1 MRVFGFGVCQ
11 QFYNMYISPGLCGG
25 DWLTGGSLL
34 TIAASLD
41 GIEAERESMDL
52 VSVCF
57 NS

>member
-1 MRVFGFGVCQ
+1 
-11 QFYNMYISPGLCGG
+11 MYISPGLCGG

-57 NS
+57 NI